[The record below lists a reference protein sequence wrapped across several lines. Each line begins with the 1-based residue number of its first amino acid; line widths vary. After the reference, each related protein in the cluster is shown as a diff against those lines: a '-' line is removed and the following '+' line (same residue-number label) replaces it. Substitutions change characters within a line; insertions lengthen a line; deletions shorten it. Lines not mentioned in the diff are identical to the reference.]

1 MWKCQDLKHKI
12 LIKNKKLKPQIKT
25 EDAAEAED
33 SADECE
39 DDDEEDEEENHQ
51 TTARFW
57 SSRKAGSNQKVSQV
71 FSVKSTQ
78 THY

>member
-1 MWKCQDLKHKI
+1 MWKRQDLQRKI

-39 DDDEEDEEENHQ
+39 DEEDEEENHQ
-51 TTARFW
+51 TKARFW
-57 SSRKAGSNQKVSQV
+57 SSRKAGSNKKVSQV

-78 THY
+78 TYY